1 VAQGTVL
8 DMQTIF
14 PVLKYEDAH
23 AAMDFLERAFGFER
37 HAAYDGENGE
47 VAHAELKLGD
57 EFVMLGSTG
66 KGDERFNQGAGRYS
80 LYVVVDDPDAHHARA
95 KEAGAT
101 IERELTDQD
110 YGSREYTARDPEGN
124 LWSFGTYR
132 PG

>member
-1 VAQGTVL
+1 
-8 DMQTIF
+8 MQTIF
-14 PVLKYEDAH
+14 PVLKYKDAQ
-23 AAMDFLERAFGFER
+23 AAIDFLERAFGFER
-37 HAAYDGENGE
+37 HAAYEGENGE

-66 KGDERFNQGAGRYS
+66 EGDERSNQGAGRYS

-95 KEAGAT
+95 KKEGAT